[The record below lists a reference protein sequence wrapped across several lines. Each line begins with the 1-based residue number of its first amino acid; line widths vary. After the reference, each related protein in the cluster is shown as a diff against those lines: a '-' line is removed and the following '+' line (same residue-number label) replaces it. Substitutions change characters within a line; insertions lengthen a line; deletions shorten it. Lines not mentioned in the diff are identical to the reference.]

1 MPRTALA
8 ERWMAAYGRPPPKGL
23 SRRLLQ
29 HAVAYDLQTGARG
42 GLKPALRRALA
53 AAASSSAV
61 SEQLLSPAKKLRA
74 GMRLLREWGGR
85 THTVEV
91 SDHGFV
97 WEGRR
102 YASLSAIARQITG
115 ARWSGPRF
123 FGL

>member
-1 MPRTALA
+1 MDGCLWPAST
-8 ERWMAAYGRPPPKGL
+8 EGL
-23 SRRLLQ
+23 SRRLLE
-29 HAVAYDLQTGARG
+29 HAVAYDLQTRARG
-42 GLKPALRRALA
+42 GIKPALRRALA
-53 AAASSSAV
+53 AASNSDGSA
-61 SEQLLSPAKKLRA
+61 QLLSPAKKLQA

-102 YASLSAIARQITG
+102 YTSLSAIARQITG